1 VGGDLAGAG
10 DYGRA
15 SAAVGVAARSEDSRA
30 GQVVTA
36 DGGPVAGALVISVV
50 SVQGQLEGGK
60 DHAQV
65 MSADAGFEV
74 LLGPGVWKPSVFASG
89 FTMAT
94 TAIKSGDQT
103 AQLV

>member
-1 VGGDLAGAG
+1 M
-10 DYGRA
+10 
-15 SAAVGVAARSEDSRA
+15 
-30 GQVVTA
+30 TA